1 MFSVTQHERMAAVFD
16 RLQRSRFA
24 GAVAICDSA
33 EEAIVRTFGR
43 ISAGGS
49 EVSASTLFDICSVTK
64 TFTAATIRK
73 LESEQRLSLEQQVGE
88 FAHGLAPEVAGIRI
102 HHLLTHS
109 SGLADFLD
117 LAGGEREYAIADD
130 YAPLSREMFWEQIRR
145 TRLLFSPGERWSYS
159 NAGYTLLAAIVE
171 KIEGERFEEVLRRA
185 VLEPLGMHDTR
196 YVFVPSEAS
205 PIACGYVGDWEWRP
219 PTGGGD
225 RASWNLIGNGGL
237 LSSISDLVRWRAN
250 FDSMLTFDCEAL
262 DHRVLVEPAKEIW
275 SGYGIFFH
283 EVDSEPGPTAYHNG
297 SNSVFSATVR
307 WFPRRQRYLAIVS
320 SNSDVSAMAVVR
332 TITGCWKSP

>member
-1 MFSVTQHERMAAVFD
+1 MFSVTQRERMTAAFD
-16 RLQRSRFA
+16 RLQTSRFA
-24 GAVAICDSA
+24 GAVAICDGA
-33 EEAIVRTFGR
+33 EEAIVRTFGC
-43 ISAGGS
+43 ISAGGD
-49 EVSASTLFDICSVTK
+49 EVCASTLFDICSVTK

-88 FAHGLAPEVAGIRI
+88 FAEGLGPEVADIRI

-109 SGLADFLD
+109 SGLADFLNPM
-117 LAGGEREYAIADD
+117 GGEREYAIADD

-185 VLEPLGMHDTR
+185 ALEPLGMHETR
-196 YVFVPSEAS
+196 YVSVPLEAA
-205 PIACGYVGDWEWRP
+205 PIACGYVGEREWRP
-219 PTGGGD
+219 PTGSGD
-225 RASWNLIGNGGL
+225 RPSWNLIGNGGL

-250 FDSMLTFDCEAL
+250 FDSMLVSDCETL
-262 DHRVLVEPAKEIW
+262 NHRVLVEPAKRIW

-283 EVDSEPGPTAYHNG
+283 EADSEPGPMAYHNG
-297 SNSVFSATVR
+297 SNYVFSATIR

-320 SNSDVSAMAVVR
+320 SSSDIPAMAVAR
-332 TITGCWKSP
+332 AITDCWKTS